1 VIVISRWETALT
13 EADHA
18 ALSELLTAAFPR
30 HPGLFVGRSWAMA
43 RKEAR
48 LWIADDAGVPLAH
61 LALERRLVGVAGAD
75 VLVAGVGEV
84 AVAPHLHG
92 RGLGVRLMEEL
103 RPRLRGEFAAD
114 FGLLWCREE
123 VVPFYL
129 RAGWARV
136 GNPVRYL
143 DPGDER
149 TVYEG
154 VRPTLIMA
162 GRRPVEEWPDGLV
175 DLRGL
180 PW

>member
-13 EADHA
+13 DTDHA

-30 HPGLFVGRSWAMA
+30 HPGLFVRRSWAMA
-43 RKEAR
+43 RKA
-48 LWIADDAGVPLAH
+48 
-61 LALERRLVGVAGAD
+61 
-75 VLVAGVGEV
+75 
-84 AVAPHLHG
+84 
-92 RGLGVRLMEEL
+92 
-103 RPRLRGEFAAD
+103 
-114 FGLLWCREE
+114 
-123 VVPFYL
+123 
-129 RAGWARV
+129 ARV